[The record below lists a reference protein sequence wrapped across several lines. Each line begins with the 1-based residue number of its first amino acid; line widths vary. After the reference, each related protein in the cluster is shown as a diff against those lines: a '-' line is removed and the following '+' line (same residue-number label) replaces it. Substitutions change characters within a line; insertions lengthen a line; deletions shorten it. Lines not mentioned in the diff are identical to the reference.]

1 MSVATKVTKSAC
13 PAIRPSALLRV
24 RALHRRS
31 EGRLT
36 RAVPGPLSLSPHPC
50 GSPLYATIPLTLL
63 KGRLELPESHV
74 SSPAPTLCVGANP
87 VRSSSQ
93 SCRPVQNNEWT
104 EGMGTINA
112 RSARKSHQAT
122 RSPNPVRRPSGGVAQ
137 GDEPHGCGERT
148 RRPRLKGHG
157 RPLCAGPRSGAG
169 GREVWRRSRQ
179 TRMSGCAFFCLLFFV
194 PGGDPQTKKSKA
206 PCRAQSV
213 ALCRGKCCVQAI
225 ECGPP
230 VWGAANCPDP
240 LAQRLNCAIPELSV
254 ALPKA
259 PENRGVPL

>member
-1 MSVATKVTKSAC
+1 MAVAPKGTKRAC
-13 PAIRPSALLRV
+13 PAIRPYALLRV
-24 RALHRRS
+24 RSLHRHS

-63 KGRLELPESHV
+63 KGRLELPDSHV

-137 GDEPHGCGERT
+137 GDARQDAERGT
-148 RRPRLKGHG
+148 KGQG
-157 RPLCAGPRSGAG
+157 RPFVTAPGAAPERG
-169 GREVWRRSRQ
+169 KFRV
-179 TRMSGCAFFCLLFFV
+179 AK
-194 PGGDPQTKKSKA
+194 PG
-206 PCRAQSV
+206 CRACFLFGYFLF
-213 ALCRGKCCVQAI
+213 ARAK
-225 ECGPP
+225 
-230 VWGAANCPDP
+230 
-240 LAQRLNCAIPELSV
+240 R
-254 ALPKA
+254 K
-259 PENRGVPL
+259 

>member
-13 PAIRPSALLRV
+13 PAIRPSASLRV
-24 RALHRRS
+24 RSLHRCS

-63 KGRLELPESHV
+63 KGRLELPDSHV

-137 GDEPHGCGERT
+137 GDEPQGCGERT
-148 RRPRLKGHG
+148 RRPRLKGQGWPFKPAPGVTPERGKSG
-157 RPLCAGPRSGAG
+157 RRPAPDAGRAFSLVTFSLRAQ
-169 GREVWRRSRQ
+169 RESD
-179 TRMSGCAFFCLLFFV
+179 S
-194 PGGDPQTKKSKA
+194 
-206 PCRAQSV
+206 PCRAKPVASAEESV
-213 ALCRGKCCVQAI
+213 AT
-225 ECGPP
+225 
-230 VWGAANCPDP
+230 
-240 LAQRLNCAIPELSV
+240 
-254 ALPKA
+254 
-259 PENRGVPL
+259 

>member
-1 MSVATKVTKSAC
+1 MPRHPALRFAPGSFTPSSLRGSAYKGH
-13 PAIRPSALLRV
+13 PW
-24 RALHRRS
+24 
-31 EGRLT
+31 
-36 RAVPGPLSLSPHPC
+36 PLSLSPHPC

-137 GDEPHGCGERT
+137 GDARQDAERGT
-148 RRPRLKGHG
+148 KGQG
-157 RPLCAGPRSGAG
+157 RPFVTAPGAAPERG
-169 GREVWRRSRQ
+169 KFRV
-179 TRMSGCAFFCLLFFV
+179 AK
-194 PGGDPQTKKSKA
+194 PG
-206 PCRAQSV
+206 CRARFLFGYFLF
-213 ALCRGKCCVQAI
+213 A
-225 ECGPP
+225 
-230 VWGAANCPDP
+230 
-240 LAQRLNCAIPELSV
+240 CA
-254 ALPKA
+254 K
-259 PENRGVPL
+259 RK

>member
-63 KGRLELPESHV
+63 KGRLELPDSHV

-104 EGMGTINA
+104 RGMGTINA
-112 RSARKSHQAT
+112 RSASKSHQAT

-137 GDEPHGCGERT
+137 GDARQDAERGTKGQGRPFVTAPGAAPEGGQFRAAKPGCRGGLLFGYFLLARQEKVT
-148 RRPRLKGHG
+148 RR
-157 RPLCAGPRSGAG
+157 A
-169 GREVWRRSRQ
+169 RRNQ
-179 TRMSGCAFFCLLFFV
+179 
-194 PGGDPQTKKSKA
+194 
-206 PCRAQSV
+206 
-213 ALCRGKCCVQAI
+213 
-225 ECGPP
+225 
-230 VWGAANCPDP
+230 
-240 LAQRLNCAIPELSV
+240 
-254 ALPKA
+254 
-259 PENRGVPL
+259 